1 MKIQPGIRGLLCPVQ
16 DQVEVDCVGMGVKPL
31 AFKRSSNESLSEL
44 CERRE

>member
-31 AFKRSSNESLSEL
+31 AFKRLAIGIV
-44 CERRE
+44 